1 MKNFK
6 TKNIL
11 SKYTGLWS
19 GAIAECHL
27 WENGVKTFYKFLL

>member
-11 SKYTGLWS
+11 SKYTG
-19 GAIAECHL
+19 AMAECHL
-27 WENGVKTFYKFLL
+27 WENGLKTFYKFLL